1 MRKYFFTLLLYLS
14 SVYFACA
21 SAVGTWHVYPSYANL
36 TEISPAGDV
45 CFGLASGSLFAYNNA
60 TGEMTTFNKTTGL
73 AGIEINH
80 IAWSQ
85 QAKRLVVAYG
95 DGNIDLV
102 SAAGDITNV
111 PGLHLSTVVS
121 DKAINN
127 IYIDGHCAYMSIGVG
142 VMKLDAKKGVIAD
155 TYQLGFAV
163 DHSYVKDGYLYA
175 VSKAQGTWRGL
186 LTDNLLDKNRWQRV
200 GGYTALTDNRI
211 NVRDASTGLWWTRND
226 AGRLACYTLAAD
238 GTRTYKTEGVLPD
251 GPASNHFYR
260 LYMHGEKLYSVGGAF
275 AEEIDGNY
283 PGEVKIWD
291 GMAWSLFEQPTSQQL
306 GHKNVDYLCLDF
318 DPLNEGHVMVG
329 AKSGLYEFQNGKFVK
344 CYSVDNSPLV
354 SAAPDNNLN
363 YVMASAVK
371 YDMDGNLWV
380 LNNQSDDPIKQLSY
394 DNKWNVFSHKEL
406 AYDDAWDLKRIFISP
421 TNGYMWFVNNHW
433 ESTRVYAYDYKNDK
447 LYFVGGPV
455 YINEDGTNITPIYL
469 FDIQEDIDRN
479 VWIATSSGPLYFT
492 QADIMNCSGNVVQHK
507 VPRND
512 GTNLADYLLG
522 NIETRCIAFD
532 GGNRKWIGTSDGLFI
547 ISDDCNTQIGHYT
560 VDNSPLPSNIIH
572 DILVDKNSNMVYIAT
587 DKGLCSYSND
597 ATEPSEIMDKDNV
610 YAYPNP
616 VTPEYTGDV
625 TIVGLS
631 FNADVKIVTSNG
643 VLVNSGRSIGG
654 TYKWNGRD
662 LKGKRVTSGVYMVET
677 ATQDGGKG
685 VVCKIAI
692 VN

>member
-1 MRKYFFTLLLYLS
+1 MRKILFTLFIYISTVFHAFGL
-14 SVYFACA
+14 
-21 SAVGTWHVYPSYANL
+21 AVGTWQVYPSYANL

-45 CFGLASGSLFAYNNA
+45 CFALASGSLFAYNN
-60 TGEMTTFNKTTGL
+60 TTAETTVFNKTTGL
-73 AGIEINH
+73 AGIDISH
-80 IAWSQ
+80 IAWAQ

-102 SAAGDITNV
+102 STDGDISNV
-111 PGLHLSTVVS
+111 PGLYLSATVS
-121 DKAINN
+121 EKAINH
-127 IYIDGHCAYMSIGVG
+127 IYIDRQFAYMSIGVG

-175 VSKAQGTWRGL
+175 VSKTQGTWRGL

-200 GGYTALTDNRI
+200 GGYTALTDDRL

-226 AGRLACYTLAAD
+226 AGLLSCYTLATD
-238 GTRTYKTEGVLPD
+238 GTRTYKTEGVLPE

-260 LYMHGEKLYSVGGAF
+260 LYMHGGKLYSVGGAF
-275 AEEIDGNY
+275 TEEIDGNF

-406 AYDDAWDLKRIFISP
+406 AYDDAWDLKRIFISS
-421 TNGYMWFVNNHW
+421 TNGLMWFVNNHW

-469 FDIQEDIDRN
+469 FDIKEDINRN

-522 NIETRCIAFD
+522 NIETRCIAID
-532 GGNRKWIGTSDGLFI
+532 GGNRKWIGTSDGVFL
-547 ISDDCNTQIGHYT
+547 ISDDCNTQIEHFT
-560 VDNSPLPSNIIH
+560 VENSPLPSNIIH
-572 DILVDKNSNMVYIAT
+572 DILVDDNSNIVYIAT
-587 DKGLCSYSND
+587 DNGLCSYASD
-597 ATEPSEIMDKDNV
+597 ATQPAETMDKDNV

-616 VTPEYTGDV
+616 VTPDYTGDV

-631 FNADVKIVTSNG
+631 FDADVKIVTSNG
-643 VLVNSGRSIGG
+643 ALVNSGRSTGG
-654 TYKWNGRD
+654 TYRWNVRD
-662 LKGKRVTSGVYMVET
+662 LKGRRVASGVYMVET